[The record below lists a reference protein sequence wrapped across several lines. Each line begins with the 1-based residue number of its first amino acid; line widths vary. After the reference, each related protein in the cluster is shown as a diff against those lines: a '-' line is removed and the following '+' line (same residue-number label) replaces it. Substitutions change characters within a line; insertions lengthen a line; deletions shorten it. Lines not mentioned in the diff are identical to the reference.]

1 MFIIKKD
8 GTLQKFDRNKIINA
22 INLSS
27 ERVNEKIPDI
37 VLEQICNNIE
47 SECLKEQNNVP
58 VAKVHF
64 LVESNLEKTN
74 ADIAKSYKDYRN
86 YKKDFVHMFD
96 EVYKQSQKIMYIGD
110 KENSNTDSALVPTQR
125 SLIFNELNK
134 NLYKKFF
141 LSKDE
146 LQACKDGYIYVHDM
160 NARNLT
166 MNCCL
171 ADIAN
176 IMRGGF
182 EMGNIQYT
190 EPKTLDVCFDV
201 MGDIILNGSSSQYGG
216 FTVPEIDKIIIPYA
230 EKSFKKYKAEFYDV
244 AKSVG
249 CLKDNLEEKA
259 NEYAMSKIKRDME
272 QGYQGLEIKLNS
284 VGSSRG
290 DYPFVT
296 FTFGLSDDVFGSMF
310 SKTML
315 EVHRKG
321 QGEDGKKRAT
331 LFPKLVFLYD
341 KNLHGDKKKLEW
353 LFDEAIMTC
362 SQTMYPDIL
371 SLTGDGGNLTDIYKK
386 YGVVTS
392 PMGKCKL
399 SPCKTNLTIA

>member
-58 VAKVHF
+58 VDKVHF

-190 EPKTLDVCFDV
+190 DPKTLDVCFDV
-201 MGDIILNGSSSQYGG
+201 MGDIILNGSSSQYGR
-216 FTVPEIDKIIIPYA
+216 P
-230 EKSFKKYKAEFYDV
+230 
-244 AKSVG
+244 
-249 CLKDNLEEKA
+249 
-259 NEYAMSKIKRDME
+259 
-272 QGYQGLEIKLNS
+272 
-284 VGSSRG
+284 
-290 DYPFVT
+290 
-296 FTFGLSDDVFGSMF
+296 
-310 SKTML
+310 
-315 EVHRKG
+315 
-321 QGEDGKKRAT
+321 
-331 LFPKLVFLYD
+331 
-341 KNLHGDKKKLEW
+341 
-353 LFDEAIMTC
+353 
-362 SQTMYPDIL
+362 
-371 SLTGDGGNLTDIYKK
+371 
-386 YGVVTS
+386 
-392 PMGKCKL
+392 
-399 SPCKTNLTIA
+399 